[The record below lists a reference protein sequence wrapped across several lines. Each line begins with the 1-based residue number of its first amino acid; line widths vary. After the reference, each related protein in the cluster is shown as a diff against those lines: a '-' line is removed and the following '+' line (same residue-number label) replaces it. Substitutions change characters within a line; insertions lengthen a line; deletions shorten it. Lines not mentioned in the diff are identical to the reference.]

1 MLRGN
6 PIQKWYNLDF
16 VLQQCYGCTICY
28 YKECAMSKKR
38 MVIIFVAR
46 IQLSGTVFLLLTHNN
61 DKFEFYS
68 QHFYKLSYNI
78 TNVEEFFY

>member
-1 MLRGN
+1 
-6 PIQKWYNLDF
+6 
-16 VLQQCYGCTICY
+16 
-28 YKECAMSKKR
+28 MSKKR

-78 TNVEEFFY
+78 TNVEEFLSFTNCNNRMS

>member
-46 IQLSGTVFLLLTHNN
+46 IQLSDIPLTL
-61 DKFEFYS
+61 
-68 QHFYKLSYNI
+68 QHLRAYMH
-78 TNVEEFFY
+78 TQTATRWQ